1 MTSAAQ
7 ERGGQQMTTP
17 FITLQSTGSDQS
29 ADMRDIS
36 EDVRFAVREVRRFF
50 GVRTHFGQACLHDAC
65 PRSLRRVLAD
75 VFCAAAL
82 LMLAASSATAWQT
95 AHGNPDNSGAVDIRT
110 APAKNPSRTL
120 DVPGGI
126 ATGVVPVVAPDGS
139 FYIGDRRG
147 DLVAYNADGLP
158 NWGQNLGNFQSIM
171 TSAALGADGSVYV
184 IGYAKIRD
192 HTVSPAITK
201 HIAELHRFSS
211 TGQLIWHVPLDVLA
225 SQSINPAVPDVLDFS
240 APNIL
245 RFGNSDVVMVAS
257 GLRQKFSE
265 VYLTAI
271 SGDSGQVL
279 ARQKVTGFQTPD
291 VTGGTDW
298 DIFCFW
304 CGLQPSFS
312 TTVPGQPAEEQLPK
326 GLKLPFPSPVI
337 STPNNGGA
345 QLVVLSDGYQKL
357 TGYIFTGNAFDEAF
371 RTSNKERR
379 LSSTPLAWPNGP
391 LMISA
396 ITDKRSEV
404 KFVSPLPAG
413 GSSDQHVAGPTS
425 AAPAAALGN
434 FRFAIVN
441 TGGGVTIMRGAA
453 TEKFVALKGGSVA
466 APAASRNH
474 LFVSTAYALYTLNKA
489 NLQEVG
495 EFRWGPNGG
504 TSQPVIGPKGHVYAI
519 AQDRLYIFPPSR
531 LPGVPDAD
539 SLHDITSTNPQ
550 PLPSPG
556 GSVLADGGMPNP
568 QSLPGIQPTDVQS
581 LPDIQQDLPSKT
593 YKPPVTSS
601 GKRLFACLELDGDDC
616 GNTQM
621 RDVAAAFCQAQGF
634 DRAEDLDV
642 DSRKVVAESLD
653 GRLCSRKKCKVFDQ
667 IVCRK

>member
-1 MTSAAQ
+1 
-7 ERGGQQMTTP
+7 
-17 FITLQSTGSDQS
+17 
-29 ADMRDIS
+29 MRS
-36 EDVRFAVREVRRFF
+36 S
-50 GVRTHFGQACLHDAC
+50 C
-65 PRSLRRVLAD
+65 PRLVRRVLAEI
-75 VFCAAAL
+75 FCISVL
-82 LMLAASSATAWQT
+82 SIVAASSATAWQT

-184 IGYAKIRD
+184 IGYAKVRD

-201 HIAELHRFSS
+201 NIAELHRFSS

-279 ARQKVTGFQTPD
+279 ARQKVTSFQTPD

-304 CGLQPSFS
+304 CGLRPRFS

-326 GLKLPFPSPVI
+326 GLKLPFPSPAI
-337 STPNNGGA
+337 STPNNGRA

-371 RTSNKERR
+371 RTSNKDRR
-379 LSSTPLAWPNGP
+379 LSSTPVAWPNGP

-396 ITDKRSEV
+396 VTDKRSEV

-413 GSSDQHVAGPTS
+413 GSSDQHVVGPTS

-434 FRFAIVN
+434 FKFAIVN
-441 TGGGVTIMRGAA
+441 TGGGVTIMSGAVA
-453 TEKFVALKGGSVA
+453 EKFVALKGGSVA

-489 NLQEVG
+489 NLQQVG

-504 TSQPVIGPKGHVYAI
+504 TSQPVIGPRGHVYAVARDHI
-519 AQDRLYIFPPSR
+519 YIFPPSR
-531 LPGVPDAD
+531 IQEIPDVPTVP
-539 SLHDITSTNPQ
+539 LQNVTSTSPQ
-550 PLPSPG
+550 PLPPVVG
-556 GSVLADGGMPNP
+556 GVLDGVEPD
-568 QSLPGIQPTDVQS
+568 QQPLSTVEPADVQS
-581 LPDIQQDLPSKT
+581 MPKIQQDLPSKT
-593 YKPPVTSS
+593 YKPPTLAS
-601 GKRLFACLELDGDDC
+601 GNRLFACLELDGDDC
-616 GNTQM
+616 GNA
-621 RDVAAAFCQAQGF
+621 RHREVAEAFCRSQGF
-634 DRAEDLDV
+634 ERAEDLDV
-642 DSRKVVAESLD
+642 ESKRGTAETLE
-653 GRLCSRKKCKVFDQ
+653 GQLCSKKKCKVFDK

>member
-1 MTSAAQ
+1 
-7 ERGGQQMTTP
+7 
-17 FITLQSTGSDQS
+17 
-29 ADMRDIS
+29 
-36 EDVRFAVREVRRFF
+36 
-50 GVRTHFGQACLHDAC
+50 
-65 PRSLRRVLAD
+65 
-75 VFCAAAL
+75 
-82 LMLAASSATAWQT
+82 
-95 AHGNPDNSGAVDIRT
+95 
-110 APAKNPSRTL
+110 
-120 DVPGGI
+120 
-126 ATGVVPVVAPDGS
+126 
-139 FYIGDRRG
+139 
-147 DLVAYNADGLP
+147 
-158 NWGQNLGNFQSIM
+158 
-171 TSAALGADGSVYV
+171 
-184 IGYAKIRD
+184 
-192 HTVSPAITK
+192 
-201 HIAELHRFSS
+201 
-211 TGQLIWHVPLDVLA
+211 
-225 SQSINPAVPDVLDFS
+225 
-240 APNIL
+240 
-245 RFGNSDVVMVAS
+245 
-257 GLRQKFSE
+257 
-265 VYLTAI
+265 
-271 SGDSGQVL
+271 VL

>member
-7 ERGGQQMTTP
+7 ERGGQQMMTP

-29 ADMRDIS
+29 ADMRNTS
-36 EDVRFAVREVRRFF
+36 EDGRFAVREVRHFL
-50 GVRTHFGQACLHDAC
+50 GVRTHHREACLHSAY
-65 PRSLRRVLAD
+65 PRFLRRVLANI
-75 VFCAAAL
+75 FCAAAL
-82 LMLAASSATAWQT
+82 LVLAASSATAWQT
-95 AHGNPDNSGAVDIRT
+95 AHGNPDNSGAVDVRT
-110 APAKNPSRTL
+110 APAVKPSMTE
-120 DVPGGI
+120 DFSDGI

-139 FYIGDRRG
+139 LYIGTRRG
-147 DLVAYNADGLP
+147 NLISYNADGFP
-158 NWGQNLGNFQSIM
+158 NWSQNLGNFQSIM

-291 VTGGTDW
+291 VTGSTDW

-312 TTVPGQPAEEQLPK
+312 TTVPGRPAEEQLPK
-326 GLKLPFPSPVI
+326 SLKLPFPSPVI

-379 LSSTPLAWPNGP
+379 LSSTPVAWPNGP

-504 TSQPVIGPKGHVYAI
+504 TSQPVVGPKGHVYAI

-539 SLHDITSTNPQ
+539 SLPDITSTNPQ

-556 GSVLADGGMPNP
+556 GSVLADGGMPDP
-568 QSLPGIQPTDVQS
+568 QSLPGIQPTDVPS
-581 LPDIQQDLPSKT
+581 LPDLQQDLPSKT

-601 GKRLFACLELDGDDC
+601 GKRLFACLELDGDNC

-621 RDVAAAFCQAQGF
+621 RDVAAAFCQVQGF

-642 DSRKVVAESLD
+642 DSRRVTAETLD
-653 GRLCSRKKCKVFDQ
+653 GRLCLKKKCKVFDQ

>member
-1 MTSAAQ
+1 
-7 ERGGQQMTTP
+7 MTTP

-50 GVRTHFGQACLHDAC
+50 GVRTHFRQACLHDAC
-65 PRSLRRVLAD
+65 PRSLRRFLAD
-75 VFCAAAL
+75 AFCAAAL

-192 HTVSPAITK
+192 HTVSPTITK

-211 TGQLIWHVPLDVLA
+211 TGQLIWHAPLDVLA

-279 ARQKVTGFQTPD
+279 ARLKVTGFQTPD

-298 DIFCFW
+298 DVFCFW
-304 CGLQPSFS
+304 CGLRPAFS
-312 TTVPGQPAEEQLPK
+312 TTVPGQPAEERLPK

-337 STPNNGGA
+337 STPDNGGA
-345 QLVVLSDGYQKL
+345 QLVAMSDGYQKL

-425 AAPAAALGN
+425 AAAAAALGN

-441 TGGGVTIMRGAA
+441 TGGGVTIMRGAS
-453 TEKFVALKGGSVA
+453 TEKFVPLKGGSVA

-489 NLQEVG
+489 NLQQMA

-504 TSQPVIGPKGHVYAI
+504 TSQPVIGPRGHVYAVARDQI
-519 AQDRLYIFPPSR
+519 YIFPPSR
-531 LPGVPDAD
+531 IQEIPDVPIVPLEA
-539 SLHDITSTNPQ
+539 TSTSPQ
-550 PLPSPG
+550 PLPP
-556 GSVLADGGMPNP
+556 AAGGMLDDAVAPDQKP
-568 QSLPGIQPTDVQS
+568 LSTVEPADVQS
-581 LPDIQQDLPSKT
+581 MPEIQQDLPSKT
-593 YKPPVTSS
+593 YKPPMLAS
-601 GKRLFACLELDGDDC
+601 GNRLFACLELDGDNC

-621 RDVAAAFCQAQGF
+621 RDVAAAFCQTQGF

-642 DSRKVVAESLD
+642 DGRRVTAETLD
-653 GRLCSRKKCKVFDQ
+653 GRLCSKKKCKVFDQ